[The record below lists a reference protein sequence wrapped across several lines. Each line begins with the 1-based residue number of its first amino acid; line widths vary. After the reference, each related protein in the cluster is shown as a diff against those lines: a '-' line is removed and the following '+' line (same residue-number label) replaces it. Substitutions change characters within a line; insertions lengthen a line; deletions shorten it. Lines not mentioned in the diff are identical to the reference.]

1 MRILVTGGAGFIG
14 RHLMARLQ
22 GEKHHVIGFD
32 DLSTSPGPAGPD
44 IDVGDVS
51 DFREID
57 GCIARGFDVLYH
69 LACPAS
75 PVHYQKDPIKTL
87 ETAFI
92 GTSNVLRGV
101 ATTLE
106 RFGGDIRVILAST
119 SEVYGDPLVSPQP
132 ESYLGNVPTVGD
144 RSCYDEGKRAA
155 ESAAWAYRKQHRV
168 DVRIARIFNTYGPGM
183 AKGDGRLVPTLV
195 CQALAGEPMTI
206 KGDGSQKRSLCYVSD
221 TVDGL
226 IRIAGEERRDYL
238 PVYNVGNPDER
249 TVLQIATDIGVCV
262 PELLRREMPFWTF
275 HPADK
280 DDPRQ
285 RCPDISRI
293 QGALGWAPIVP
304 LAEGLRRTVDYF
316 RRLG

>member
-14 RHLMARLQ
+14 RHLMARLVSE
-22 GEKHHVIGFD
+22 GHAVLGLD
-32 DLSTSPGPAGPD
+32 DFSTSPGPVGT
-44 IDVGDVS
+44 DVLRGDVREWTDVR
-51 DFREID
+51 DFWEN
-57 GCIARGFDVLYH
+57 DVIYH

-75 PVHYQKDPIKTL
+75 PVHYQKDPVKTL

-92 GTSNVLRGV
+92 GTCNVLKLGTRHS
-101 ATTLE
+101 E
-106 RFGGDIRVILAST
+106 RPLTRIVIAST
-119 SEVYGDPLVSPQP
+119 SEVYGDPLVSPQS
-132 ESYLGNVPTVGD
+132 ESYLGNVSTLGP
-144 RSCYDEGKRAA
+144 RACYDEAKRAA
-155 ESAAWAYRKQHRV
+155 ESAAWAYRTELGV

-206 KGDGSQKRSLCYVSD
+206 KGDGSQKRSLCFVSD
-221 TVDGL
+221 TVDAL
-226 IRIAGEERRDYL
+226 VRIADEEKRPYL

-249 TVLQIATDIGVCV
+249 TVNDIAVEI
-262 PELLRREMPFWTF
+262 LLALGRDPTRLSSGTRRVWTS
-275 HPADK
+275 ADK

-285 RCPDISRI
+285 RCPLIRRI
-293 QGALGWAPIVP
+293 QEQLGWAPVVP